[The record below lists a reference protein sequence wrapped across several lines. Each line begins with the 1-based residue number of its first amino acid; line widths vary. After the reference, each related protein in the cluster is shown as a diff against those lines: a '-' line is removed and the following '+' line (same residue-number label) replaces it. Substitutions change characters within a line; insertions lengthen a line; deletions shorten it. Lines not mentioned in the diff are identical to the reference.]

1 MLIAVGLG
9 PGDPEL
15 LTLKAARLLREADS
29 VFVPGEM
36 AYNLVSAYRRDAIT
50 LDFPMTNDE
59 SYIEACMEENAKK
72 IAPYALS
79 GIAVFGIIGDPNF
92 FSTFSRLT
100 AILKRDHPEI
110 ECSTVPGISSIT
122 ALPSVADLPIQ
133 KSFSVSDGSEPDVR
147 ITLKVR
153 RPQKTAVELKKE
165 GYSEFVLVERM
176 YMDDMKIYTNENLP
190 EQSNYFSILYARKL

>member
-15 LTLKAARLLREADS
+15 LTIKAARLLREADA

-36 AYNLVSAYRRDAIT
+36 AYNLVAPHRSDAVT

-59 SYIEACMEENAKK
+59 SYIEACMEENAEK
-72 IAPYALS
+72 IAHSAIS
-79 GIAVFGIIGDPNF
+79 GTAVFGIIGDPNF

-100 AILKRDHPEI
+100 AIVKRDHPEVRC
-110 ECSTVPGISSIT
+110 ETVPGISSIT
-122 ALPSVADLPIQ
+122 AWASVAGVPISR
-133 KSFSVSDGSEPDVR
+133 SFSVSDGSDPDAL

-153 RPQKTAVELKKE
+153 RPKEAADRLRGE
-165 GYSEFVLVERM
+165 GYSEFILVERM
-176 YMDDMKIYTNENLP
+176 FMDGMAVYSGDEIPDE
-190 EQSNYFSILYARKL
+190 SSYFSILIARK

>member
-15 LTLKAARLLREADS
+15 LTIKAVRLLREADA

-36 AYNLVSAYRRDAIT
+36 AYNLVEPYRSDAVT
-50 LDFPMTNDE
+50 LDFPMTSDE
-59 SYIEACMEENAKK
+59 SYIEACMEENAKR
-72 IAPYALS
+72 IAPYAMK
-79 GIAVFGIIGDPNF
+79 GTAIFGIIGDPNF

-110 ECSTVPGISSIT
+110 ECETVPGISSIT
-122 ALPSVADLPIQ
+122 AFASVAGVPISR
-133 KSFSVSDGSEPDVR
+133 SFSVSDGSDPDVS

-153 RPQKTAVELKKE
+153 HPKQAAERLRGE
-165 GYSEFVLVERM
+165 GYSEFILVERM
-176 YMDDMKIYTNENLP
+176 FMEGMAVFSGNELP
-190 EQSNYFSILYARKL
+190 DESSYFSILYARK

>member
-15 LTLKAARLLREADS
+15 LTLKAARLIREADS

-36 AYNLVSAYRRDAIT
+36 AYNLISGYRQDAIT

-59 SYIEACMEENAKK
+59 SYIEACMEENAQK
-72 IAPYALS
+72 IAPHALT
-79 GIAVFGIIGDPNF
+79 GTAVFGIIGDPNF

-122 ALPSVADLPIQ
+122 ALPSVADIPIQ
-133 KSFSVSDGSEPDVR
+133 KSFSVSDGSDPDVR

-153 RPQKTAVELKKE
+153 HPQKIAAELKKE

-176 YMDDMKIYTNENLP
+176 YMDDMTIYTNENLP

>member
-15 LTLKAARLLREADS
+15 ITLRAARLLREADS

-36 AYNLVSAYRRDAIT
+36 AYNLVSAYRNDAIT
-50 LDFPMTNDE
+50 LDFPMTADE
-59 SYIEACMEENAKK
+59 SYIESCMEENAQK
-72 IAPYALS
+72 IAPHALM
-79 GIAVFGIIGDPNF
+79 GTAVFGIIGDPNF

-122 ALPSVADLPIQ
+122 ALPSVAGVPIQ
-133 KSFSVSDGSEPDVR
+133 KSFSVSDGSEQDVR

-153 RPQKTAVELKKE
+153 RPRQTADDLKRE
-165 GYSEFVLVERM
+165 GYSEFILVERM
-176 YMDDMKIYTNENLP
+176 YMDDMTIYSGDELP
-190 EQSNYFSILYARKL
+190 EKSNYFSILYARRP